1 MDPYLYLF
9 FHVLSHALLGAII
22 AYCFL
27 PKNNWKDRVVCLCS
41 GALCGIIP
49 DFLGDRSTAPWSH
62 SVLIAPFLALGVAY
76 LTKQFYKKASF
87 KLIWGSSILSVLFGH
102 LFLDYM
108 GHDIPAF
115 YPVSDKSFIM
125 GAITLGDPWIW
136 FPLVIGL
143 VWSLLL
149 SNKSKSPVI
158 TSILFVLIYLVFRVT
173 AKEIIEE
180 KVRVQYPVWEKS
192 YITVE
197 PDHHY
202 EFPLNP
208 LHWLD
213 FRFEIS
219 SSHFSRGGDAGILGQ
234 KTDELFWYDFYPVAR
249 DITLVH
255 GKYSFMYSAKSNG
268 SLSVIEDWTE
278 TGFNFIM
285 GEHEGNLHIFKET
298 LNGEWEE
305 ILLRQSDD

>member
-49 DFLGDRSTAPWSH
+49 DFLGDRSTVPWSH

-76 LTKQFYKKASF
+76 MTKLFYKKASF

-136 FPLVIGL
+136 SPLIIGL

-149 SNKSKSPVI
+149 SNKSKLPVI

-173 AKEIIEE
+173 AKEIIED
-180 KVRVQYPVWEKS
+180 KVQVQYPVSEKS

-197 PDHHY
+197 PDQHY

-208 LHWLD
+208 INWLE
-213 FRFEIS
+213 FRFEIIS
-219 SSHFSRGGDAGILGQ
+219 PHYSRGGDAGIFGEKSDKL
-234 KTDELFWYDFYPVAR
+234 LWHVFYPVAR
-249 DITLVH
+249 GITIVN
-255 GKYSFMYSAKSNG
+255 GKYSLMYTDESKV
-268 SLSVIEDWTE
+268 SLSVIDEWTE
-278 TGFNFIM
+278 EGSKIIK
-285 GEHEGNLHIFKET
+285 GEYDGKLHTFKET
-298 LNGEWEE
+298 SNGKWEE
-305 ILLRQSDD
+305 VLLKHSDG